1 MAHDSPLPPVDRW
14 GECDALPEP
23 RSRQRRFSVQAI
35 LAAVLGLAVLLP
47 LLRSGAGSLQVLR
60 STPSYGAVAGRV
72 TYHGKPVSALLIL
85 HKPHG
90 GPFAVVQCDKEGR
103 YSMPRLALGEATI
116 TLVVTTL
123 WASPREN
130 SMIHF
135 DALSNDALLAAGT
148 VAAQAPPPYVSPEIG
163 ADRALTLRYF
173 APNARDVV
181 AGGEL
186 DGKPH
191 PMTKGA
197 DGIWTVT
204 VGPLAP
210 DIYTYAFNV
219 DGSAIFQR

>member
-35 LAAVLGLAVLLP
+35 LATVLGLAVLLP
-47 LLRSGAGSLQVLR
+47 LLGSGAGSLQVLR

-90 GPFAVVQCDKEGR
+90 GPFAVVPCDKEGR

-135 DALSNDALLAAGT
+135 DALSNDALLAAGA
-148 VAAQAPPPYVSPEIG
+148 VASAAPPPGMVSLSSAAVLLVTKDLCVTIPARYGDPETSG
-163 ADRALTLRYF
+163 LRRTVM
-173 APNARDVV
+173 P
-181 AGGEL
+181 GEQTIDL
-186 DGKPH
+186 DLS
-191 PMTKGA
+191 
-197 DGIWTVT
+197 D
-204 VGPLAP
+204 
-210 DIYTYAFNV
+210 
-219 DGSAIFQR
+219 

>member
-14 GECDALPEP
+14 GECDTLPEP

-35 LAAVLGLAVLLP
+35 LATVLGLAVLLP
-47 LLRSGAGSLQVLR
+47 LLGSGAGSLQVLR

-148 VAAQAPPPYVSPEIG
+148 VARAAPPPGAVSLSSAAVLLVTKDLFVTIPARYGDPETSG
-163 ADRALTLRYF
+163 LRRTVM
-173 APNARDVV
+173 P
-181 AGGEL
+181 GEQTIDL
-186 DGKPH
+186 DLS
-191 PMTKGA
+191 
-197 DGIWTVT
+197 D
-204 VGPLAP
+204 
-210 DIYTYAFNV
+210 
-219 DGSAIFQR
+219 